1 MINIFTS
8 KEPIKEAYEL
18 KERSW
23 NKDIVTPTN
32 NVVSIIDEIKKN
44 GEESLLKFA
53 EKFDNVKLDSIIVSK
68 DEIKEAYENVTS
80 EQIRTIEYMKSKLE
94 KSEQSLINNL
104 GNIEINSDGVKINKK
119 IIPLSRVGCYI
130 PGGKARYPST
140 VVMCVIPAKVAGVK
154 QVVAISPPMKNG
166 KIDPYTLVAADICN
180 VDEFYKI
187 GGAHGIAALAYGTKT
202 IKKVD
207 KIVGPGGLYVSLAKS
222 IVSKDVSIDMIAG
235 PTELLIYANEQ
246 SNPQIVA
253 LDLIS
258 QAEHSED
265 TLCGVITNSYDLA
278 KKIKEQ
284 VYKIIDFGNISRRE
298 IAKKSL
304 ENNGFIAVC
313 EDKEKIIDFIN
324 EFAPEHLEILDDN
337 ELEIIEKV
345 INAGLVLLGHNT
357 PSSASDYCLGSNH
370 VLPTYKFAK
379 SRSSLSVL
387 DFIKINNTIEMD
399 KKSLEQILPM
409 LKEITMM
416 EGLSNHYEAARG
428 RIENDLDK

>member
-8 KEPIKEAYEL
+8 KEPIKDANEL
-18 KERSW
+18 KERLW

-324 EFAPEHLEILDDN
+324 EFAPEHLEILVDN

-428 RIENDLDK
+428 RMENDLDK

>member
-8 KEPIKEAYEL
+8 KEPIKDANEL

-32 NVVSIIDEIKKN
+32 NVVLIIDEIKKN
-44 GEESLLKFA
+44 GEESLLKFV

-428 RIENDLDK
+428 RMENDLDK